1 MCELLILFIRC
12 LTRVVYYN
20 GQTVRHQ
27 SYALINSNE
36 DHTHKDF
43 NAQLENSSLRAADR
57 RLKVDVIQAE
67 PEATARRT
75 SSQGNI
81 SNQTRSIQAK
91 QKTE

>member
-1 MCELLILFIRC
+1 MLFIRC

-27 SYALINSNE
+27 SCALINPNE
-36 DHTHKDF
+36 DHTHKDS
-43 NAQLENSSLRAADR
+43 NAQLENSSLRAADK

-75 SSQGNI
+75 SSQGRI
-81 SNQTRSIQAK
+81 STQTKSIQTK
-91 QKTE
+91 LGTE